1 VTFPGNY
8 RATAVMNHWRPIRPT
23 RIATWK
29 LAAPA
34 PTMSAF
40 SIWGEAL
47 AESKAAPAPALNPAA
62 RSFHL
67 PSSAPMDPTSAPF
80 CPEKKVPTL
89 VVKSSALPDDTIV
102 VEDSSQRS
110 AWKQTKGAP
119 CKVAKTPAGN
129 VVPRSLRN
137 GRVSAARPPTPPRT
151 RSSSAIKRQPADKIG
166 KKADAAPSHL
176 KKHLDVLQSVPLV
189 RSGLS
194 DLLDGLAVLPSV
206 TDCADPLVLPGEG
219 ITA

>member
-1 VTFPGNY
+1 
-8 RATAVMNHWRPIRPT
+8 
-23 RIATWK
+23 
-29 LAAPA
+29 
-34 PTMSAF
+34 MSAF

-47 AESKAAPAPALNPAA
+47 AESKEAANPALNPAA

-67 PSSAPMDPTSAPF
+67 PSSAPMDPTSVPF
-80 CPEKKVPTL
+80 CPEKKVPSLAKAT
-89 VVKSSALPDDTIV
+89 VVKSSTLPDDTIA

-119 CKVAKTPAGN
+119 CKVARTPAGN
-129 VVPRSLRN
+129 VVPRTQRN
-137 GRVSAARPPTPPRT
+137 GSRVSAVRPPTPPRT
-151 RSSSAIKRQPADKIG
+151 RSSGAIKRQPAEKIA

-194 DLLDGLAVLPSV
+194 DLLDGLAVLPSA
-206 TDCADPLVLPGEG
+206 TGSADPFSLPGEG
-219 ITA
+219 IAA

>member
-1 VTFPGNY
+1 MEPGTFAG
-8 RATAVMNHWRPIRPT
+8 
-23 RIATWK
+23 
-29 LAAPA
+29 LLSCSSSPA
-34 PTMSAF
+34 PPIA
-40 SIWGEAL
+40 I
-47 AESKAAPAPALNPAA
+47 
-62 RSFHL
+62 
-67 PSSAPMDPTSAPF
+67 
-80 CPEKKVPTL
+80 
-89 VVKSSALPDDTIV
+89 
-102 VEDSSQRS
+102 
-110 AWKQTKGAP
+110 
-119 CKVAKTPAGN
+119 
-129 VVPRSLRN
+129 
-137 GRVSAARPPTPPRT
+137 GRVSPEAVRSSFSRPRT